1 MNRQRRVSFHFFIYK
16 TESLAFK
23 REENKYLSFRSLIP
37 TCFNLTIQIDFSSN
51 FRKRI
56 I

>member
-1 MNRQRRVSFHFFIYK
+1 MNRPREISFHFFEYK

-23 REENKYLSFRSLIP
+23 KEKNKYLSFRGLIP
-37 TCFNLTIQIDFSSN
+37 TCFNLTIQIESSSN